1 MNFIVVL
8 QLCLTFCDRMD
19 CSPPGSSVYGILQSR
34 ILEYVAM
41 PSSRESSQHMYQTH
55 VSCLLHWQAGTLAL
69 APPGL
74 GNIKYLIVEYMGN

>member
-1 MNFIVVL
+1 MCAKLL
-8 QLCLTFCDRMD
+8 QLFPTLCDPMD
-19 CSPPGSSVYGILQSR
+19 CSPPDFSVYGILQSR

-55 VSCLLHWQAGTLAL
+55 VSCLLHWQAGTLPL

-74 GNIKYLIVEYMGN
+74 GNTKYLIVEYMGN